1 MFRELEA
8 KFKKPHPLLEQFKEP
23 SPVYA
28 WLPAAFFAL
37 HRRRQFRDEGRYQP
51 LTYQEMATYAT
62 QVIRLDP
69 SVTSLFYRVMEE
81 TDNAVL
87 YDQIVKANDAYQA
100 AKAEQERRG
109 GRKPPR

>member
-1 MFRELEA
+1 MLETFRE
-8 KFKKPHPLLEQFKEP
+8 PG
-23 SPVYA
+23 PVYA

-62 QVIRLDP
+62 QVLRIDH

-87 YDQIVKANDAYQA
+87 YDQIVKANEAYEA
-100 AKAEQERRG
+100 AKAEREKGG
-109 GRKPPR
+109 GRRPPR